1 MKMKQYLQGEE
12 LIEILEILGVINK
25 SIRKYIIMSEESMN
39 QEFKLKKIDDIRN
52 YPIEEINWNKLL
64 SKKLKRVSR
73 VLNYIEHS
81 LILISTITGCI
92 SISTSIGFTSSTI
105 GLKICVGA
113 T

>member
-39 QEFKLKKIDDIRN
+39 QEFRLKKVDDIRN

-92 SISTSIGFTSSTI
+92 SISTSIGFISSAI

>member
-25 SIRKYIIMSEESMN
+25 SIRKYIIMSEENMN
-39 QEFKLKKIDDIRN
+39 QEFRLKKIDDIRN

-64 SKKLKRVSR
+64 SKKHKRVSR

-81 LILISTITGCI
+81 LFLISTITVCI
-92 SISTSIGFTSSTI
+92 SISTSIGFTKSAI
-105 GLKICVGA
+105 GLKICVEA